1 MNASPARPTPPGTV
15 EARLRE
21 HGLVLPSEYRITTLT
36 ERSELEDRVDAH
48 HAGLWEPFML
58 ESEVANRMFPRAHA
72 DWPDHQLILLD
83 ASDAVVATSSAMPL
97 AWDGTDADLPDS
109 WEGQVLRS
117 AADVDAGRT
126 PTALGA
132 MLIVV
137 GRDLRGGGL
146 SGVMLGAMQAAGRAA
161 GYRAVIACVRPT
173 EKHRYPLT
181 PIERYAEWTRSDG
194 FPFDPWIRLHV
205 RLGGR
210 IVRASPR
217 SMTIRGSV
225 ADWERWTGLSFPDS
239 GPYVVP
245 TATSPVTIDRDLDE
259 GLYFDE
265 NVWIVHDLA

>member
-1 MNASPARPTPPGTV
+1 MSAPAGGRGTV
-15 EARLRE
+15 EARLRA
-21 HGLVLPSEYRITTLT
+21 HDLALPPGHTLTTLT
-36 ERSELEDRVDAH
+36 ERPDLDPAVDAH
-48 HAGLWEPFML
+48 HAGMWEPFMV

-83 ASDAVVATSSAMPL
+83 ASGAVVATSNAMPL

-109 WEGQVLRS
+109 WDEQVLRS
-117 AADVDAGRT
+117 AADVDAGRA

-137 GRDLRGGGL
+137 GRGRRGSGL

-181 PIERYAEWTRSDG
+181 PIQRYADWTRPDG
-194 FPFDPWIRLHV
+194 LPFDPWIRLHV

-210 IVRASPR
+210 IVRAAPHSMRIRAPSPIGRPGLGCR
-217 SMTIRGSV
+217 S
-225 ADWERWTGLSFPDS
+225 
-239 GPYVVP
+239 P
-245 TATSPVTIDRDLDE
+245 TAGSTSSRPPPPP
-259 GLYFDE
+259 
-265 NVWIVHDLA
+265 

>member
-1 MNASPARPTPPGTV
+1 MSAPAGGPGTV
-15 EARLRE
+15 EARLRA
-21 HGLVLPSEYRITTLT
+21 HDLALPPGHTLTTLT
-36 ERSELEDRVDAH
+36 ERPDLDPAVDAH
-48 HAGLWEPFML
+48 HAGMWEPFMV

-83 ASDAVVATSSAMPL
+83 ASGAVVATSNAMPL

-109 WEGQVLRS
+109 WDEQVLRS
-117 AADVDAGRT
+117 AADVDAGRA

-137 GRDLRGGGL
+137 GRGRRGSGL

-161 GYRAVIACVRPT
+161 RYRAVIACVRPT

-181 PIERYAEWTRSDG
+181 PIQRYADWTRPDG
-194 FPFDPWIRLHV
+194 LPFDPWIRLHV

-210 IVRASPR
+210 IVRAAPH
-217 SMTIRGSV
+217 SMRIRGSV
-225 ADWERWTGLSFPDS
+225 ADWETWTGLSFPDS
-239 GPYVVP
+239 GQYVVP
-245 TATSPVTIDRDLDE
+245 TATSPVTIDRGRDE
-259 GLYFDE
+259 GVYFDE